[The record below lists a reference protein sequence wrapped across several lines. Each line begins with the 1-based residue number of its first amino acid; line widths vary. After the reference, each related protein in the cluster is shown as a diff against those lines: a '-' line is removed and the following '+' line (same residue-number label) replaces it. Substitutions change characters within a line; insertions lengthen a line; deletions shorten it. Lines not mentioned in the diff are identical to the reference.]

1 VEARGSQRAR
11 EWGWMP
17 WYEEL
22 VGVNV
27 TMQVVMIGEVVEE
40 AGLPMYRERDDGCG
54 GEDLGD
60 GDSGVARSC

>member
-1 VEARGSQRAR
+1 
-11 EWGWMP
+11 MP